1 MGAGILHVFM
11 TTLQSKWSG
20 RMFLAHGVYI
30 VGKETNKNK
39 KKIDKFKTKTNKP
52 KHH

>member
-1 MGAGILHVFM
+1 MDVGILHVFV

-20 RMFLAHGVYI
+20 RMSLSHRVYI
-30 VGKETNKNK
+30 VGKETNKN